1 MHFPYDI
8 FKSTSG
14 IHIAHPFHHFPE
26 VFEYL
31 QLRYPLMDGLR
42 EGAVVAI
49 LDEEVGVLFEG
60 EVAVEA
66 HDVLVVEGGEGAE
79 GFDLAVGEG
88 G

>member
-1 MHFPYDI
+1 
-8 FKSTSG
+8 
-14 IHIAHPFHHFPE
+14 
-26 VFEYL
+26 
-31 QLRYPLMDGLR
+31 MDGLS

-49 LDEEVGVLFEG
+49 LDEEVGVLVEG

-66 HDVLVVEGGEGAE
+66 HDVLMVEGGEGAQ